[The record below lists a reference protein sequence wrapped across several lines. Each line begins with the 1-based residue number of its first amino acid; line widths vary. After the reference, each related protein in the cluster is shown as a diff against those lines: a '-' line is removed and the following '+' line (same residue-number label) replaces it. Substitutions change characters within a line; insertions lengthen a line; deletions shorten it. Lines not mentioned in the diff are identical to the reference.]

1 MEMTQN
7 GEYVLNAYE
16 PIIESNENGTDEIV
30 IKYLQDC
37 FFTCMLYLFMVFF
50 IWNPFFIYCFLI
62 DIGYKMVAV
71 IDKKSKTLI
80 IGERG
85 LFGCSF
91 CCIRNKKTYALNGI
105 KNVKIQ
111 VIAKDDPNVGFG
123 KLYFIN
129 GYIYSQRDE
138 CETLFSDIEYTNEKY
153 NNYVSFFKKYI
164 HTVEEPLEMIKSEYN
179 MVPKDND
186 DYPSNPETNEGP
198 AMPIIP

>member
-7 GEYVLNAYE
+7 GEYVLNTYE

-30 IKYLQDC
+30 IKYLHDC
-37 FFTCMLYLFMVFF
+37 FFNCMLYLFMVFF
-50 IWNPFFIYCFLI
+50 IWNPLFIYFFLI
-62 DIGYKMVAV
+62 DDRYKMVAV

-80 IGERG
+80 IGTRG
-85 LFGCSF
+85 FFGCSF
-91 CCIRNKKTYALNGI
+91 CCIRNKKTYVLNGI

-111 VIAKDDPNVGFG
+111 VIAKNDPNVGFG

-138 CETLFSDIEYTNEKY
+138 YETLFSDIEYTNEKY

-164 HTVEEPLEMIKSEYN
+164 HTVEEPLEMIKSELN

-186 DYPSNPETNEGP
+186 DYRSNPETNEGP